1 MCHFSTFGGNFLK
14 ATVVIAAHK
23 PCRLPEDPLY
33 LPVQAG
39 AALHEPFGLTGDNTG
54 DHISEKNGTYCELT
68 VLYWAWKN
76 LDSEYIGLAHYRRH
90 FRGKGR
96 SPLTLEEAEALL
108 AEAPVLLPK
117 KRRYYIESLYSHYA
131 HTLEVGPLEE
141 TGRILQEKWPAYY
154 PEFERLKKRTSAHMF
169 NMLVMR
175 RDLLDAYCSWLFDV
189 LAELETRVD
198 TEGMEAFHARFP
210 GRISELLLDVW
221 LNTNGQAYREI
232 PFLYTEKV
240 SFVKKGIGFLKAK
253 FFGKKYG
260 QSF

>member
-1 MCHFSTFGGNFLK
+1 MK

-23 PCRLPEDPLY
+23 PCRLPEDPLS

-39 AALHEPFGLTGDNTG
+39 AALREPFGLQGDNTG
-54 DHISEKNGTYCELT
+54 ENISEKNGTYCELT

-76 LDSEYIGLAHYRRH
+76 LDSDYIGLAHYRRH
-90 FRGKGR
+90 FRGKKR
-96 SPLTLEEAEALL
+96 EPLSLREAEALL
-108 AEAPVLLPK
+108 AQSPVLLPK
-117 KRRYYIESLYSHYA
+117 KRRYVIESLYSHYA

-141 TGRILQEKWPAYY
+141 TGRILQEKWPAYV
-154 PEFERLKKRTSAHMF
+154 PEFEKLKQRTGGHMF

-175 RDLLDAYCSWLFDV
+175 RDLLDAYCTWLFAV
-189 LAELETRVD
+189 LAELEARVD
-198 TEGMEAFHARFP
+198 TETMTAFHARFP

-221 LNTNGQAYREI
+221 LNTNGQTYREV

-240 SFVKKGIGFLKAK
+240 SLFKKGIGFLKAK